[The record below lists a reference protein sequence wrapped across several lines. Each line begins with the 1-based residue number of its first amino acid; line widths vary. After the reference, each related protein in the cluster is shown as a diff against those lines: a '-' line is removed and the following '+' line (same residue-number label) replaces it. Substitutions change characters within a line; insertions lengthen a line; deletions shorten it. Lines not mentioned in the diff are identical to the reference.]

1 MFFSFVN
8 ISYHFKVDQFHKRIC
23 TSIMRPVIK
32 NLFIQILVICLLS
45 QFSGVAKA
53 LDLMSA
59 YEIALGG
66 DPVYR
71 SATKEYEAGLEYES
85 IGRSALFPKVLANY
99 TSATNKATQWGQQ
112 YPGGPNISY
121 DWRYP
126 SNFAAAQLTQPIFS
140 LDAFAKWKQGVA
152 QTEVSN
158 AKYIYNTQDLLV
170 RVSQAYVDLL
180 FSMDQLQYLNIENE
194 AFKQQAM
201 TSALLFEN
209 GEGLKTDSLEAKAAQ
224 LMSEARVI
232 DARDMVE
239 NARRKL
245 NAILGGALGASENI
259 NTLKDKFSLLT
270 IEPGTF
276 KNWEEKANASNAE
289 LIGMKAQV
297 EVALQEY
304 RKNVAAHYPVFN
316 LIAAITTQ
324 NSNTV
329 SSINQTT
336 NQNYVGV
343 QVNLP
348 LFSGGEIRSKSNQ
361 AYANY
366 EKTKA
371 DFTVMQDRIL
381 TELRKQ
387 YDLVHSGREKI
398 KALVGAKES
407 SEELVQSMK
416 KSVVSGERIN
426 LDILLAQKAL
436 FLANRD
442 LSQTK
447 YSYLIAFL
455 KLHQLS
461 GTLEVNDFQKVA
473 QYFKKS

>member
-1 MFFSFVN
+1 M
-8 ISYHFKVDQFHKRIC
+8 
-23 TSIMRPVIK
+23 IK
-32 NLFIQILVICLLS
+32 NLFIQLLIFCS
-45 QFSGVAKA
+45 FGQFSSVVKA
-53 LDLMSA
+53 LDLMGA

-71 SATKEYEAGLEYES
+71 SATKEYEAGLEYEN
-85 IGRSALFPKVLANY
+85 IGRSALFPRVLANY
-99 TSATNKATQWGQQ
+99 NAATNKATQWGQQ

-126 SNFAAAQLTQPIFS
+126 SNFAAAQLTQPIIS

-158 AKYIYNTQDLLV
+158 AKYIYSTQDLLV

-180 FSMDQLQYLNIENE
+180 FAMDQLQYLKIENE
-194 AFKQQAM
+194 AFKQQAI
-201 TSALLFEN
+201 TSTFLFEN

-224 LMSEARVI
+224 LMSEAKVI

-245 NAILGGALGASENI
+245 NAILGNTLGANESVNS
-259 NTLKDKFSLLT
+259 LKDKFPFLA
-270 IEPGTF
+270 IESGSF
-276 KNWEEKANASNAE
+276 KDWEEKAIASNAE
-289 LIGMKAQV
+289 LVGMKAQV

-304 RKNVAAHYPVFN
+304 RKNIAGHYPVVNF
-316 LIAAITTQ
+316 IAAITTQ

-348 LFSGGEIRSKSNQ
+348 IFSGGEIVSKSNQ

-366 EKTKA
+366 EKSKA
-371 DFTVMQDRIL
+371 DFAVAQDRIV

-387 YDLVHSGREKI
+387 YDLVHSGQAKI
-398 KALVGAKES
+398 RALVGAKES
-407 SEELVQSMK
+407 SEQLVQSMK

-442 LSQTK
+442 LAQTK
-447 YSYLIAFL
+447 YSYLVAFL